1 MIRSSNNDDFILLLL
16 RWSLPGIGYFAV
28 WIVGSVTVTASFD
41 CIDMIDAMMR
51 YDMLMMMRA
60 VCSSSVA
67 ASAPSICS
75 RRKCAM

>member
-41 CIDMIDAMMR
+41 CIALI
-51 YDMLMMMRA
+51 L
-60 VCSSSVA
+60 V
-67 ASAPSICS
+67 
-75 RRKCAM
+75 